1 MFNFIKKA
9 QMIKVK
15 WCTVWKVL
23 KIVGTV
29 ITTVAGTLAVQSC
42 M

>member
-1 MFNFIKKA
+1 MFIKNNS
-9 QMIKVK
+9 MIKVK
-15 WCTVWKVL
+15 WGTVWKVL

-42 M
+42 V